1 MTTRIDIKKTYKLF
15 IGGKFPR
22 SESGRAI
29 KLLGPNQKTPIANI
43 ARASKKDLRDAV
55 VAATKAAEGWS
66 TTTPYLRGQI
76 LYRAAE
82 MLETRKSAFVE
93 EIRLQT
99 GTTVAKAT
107 REVEKSIDR
116 LVWYAGWADKFTQL
130 FGSINPVAAPY
141 FNFTIPEPMLVV
153 GLVAPDESP
162 LLGLVSKIAPAIVS
176 GNAVIVLASQT
187 FPLCAISFGEVL
199 ATSDL
204 PGGVVNILTGHRTE
218 LLPVLAKH
226 MGVYGI
232 DYSGQDAAEHK
243 LLQHEAPENVK
254 RITLRATPHGD
265 DWFDDAKAQSPYF
278 ISALCEMKTA
288 WHPIGV

>member
-29 KLLGPNQKTPIANI
+29 KLLGHDQKTPIANI

-66 TTTPYLRGQI
+66 TKTPYLRGQI

-99 GTTVAKAT
+99 GAAAPKAT

-116 LVWYAGWADKFTQL
+116 LVWYAGWADKFASL

-187 FPLCAISFGEVL
+187 YPLCAISFGEVL

-204 PGGVVNILTGHRTE
+204 PGGVVNILTGHRIE

-232 DYSGQDAAEHK
+232 DYSGQDSAEQK
-243 LLQHEAPENVK
+243 LLQYEAPENVK

-265 DWFDDAKAQSPYF
+265 DWFDDAKAQSPYC